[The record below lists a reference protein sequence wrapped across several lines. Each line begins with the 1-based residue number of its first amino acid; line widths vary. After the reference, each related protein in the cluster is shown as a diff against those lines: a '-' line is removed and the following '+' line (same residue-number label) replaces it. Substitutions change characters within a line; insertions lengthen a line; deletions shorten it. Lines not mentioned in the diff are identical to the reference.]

1 MAAKTVT
8 FTVRKP
14 DGTAWNGGVVKF
26 DLLPG
31 GYEAGGAQYPAHT
44 ITATAGS
51 DGTGSVSL
59 VRTAGFAGTDPKFRC
74 TMPSGQQFT
83 FSVPDSAASTDLS
96 TLRAAG

>member
-1 MAAKTVT
+1 MT
-8 FTVRKP
+8 FTLRRP
-14 DGTAWNGGVVKF
+14 NGEAWDGGVVKL

-74 TMPSGQQFT
+74 TMPSGHQFT
-83 FSVPDSAASTDLS
+83 FSVPDSAASVDLS
-96 TLRAAG
+96 TLRDAG